1 MEESDTEENGKK
13 KVPFDVNPPFDSVDN
28 TAAKAPKGKPEN
40 KKQIFLKADPC
51 LKKILRAF
59 RREIKDHFVALYG
72 KKYNHWS
79 GKVARAKDKAFF
91 TSGVTRVGRDGR
103 TIVHGYQF
111 EEDFY
116 ERNEAIFFSLINHTK
131 KDSDMSSIGIRPVSL
146 TKTM

>member
-1 MEESDTEENGKK
+1 MEEPDCHEAP
-13 KVPFDVNPPFDSVDN
+13 KVSFDVNPPLASVDN
-28 TAAKAPKGKPEN
+28 TAAEAPKGKPE
-40 KKQIFLKADPC
+40 KFLKADPC

-131 KDSDMSSIGIRPVSL
+131 KDGDMSSIGIRPMSL